1 MVLTDE
7 AGLRD
12 RTGTMADRVVR
23 FAELTDFIARIFVA
37 AGASEQNARV
47 CAAHIAGANLCGV
60 DTHGAWQVA
69 GYVNDIRAGLL
80 VPDAAPRVV
89 REQPGAL
96 LVAGGWTFGQVAA
109 EFAVL
114 EGLKRL
120 QDQAVVLTGVVQ
132 CHHLGRVGHY
142 PELAA
147 ERGAIA
153 VVCGG
158 GYGVGSPITV
168 PFGGRDPVFNTNPFA
183 YAAPAP
189 DGRVMADFATTAG
202 ANARVRIARE
212 RGEPLPEGFAVDAEG
227 RSTTD
232 AEAVAAGGS
241 LLPFGG
247 HKGYALMTLIE
258 VLSRIVMGGD
268 DYAEAGRGGPVYGH
282 QGVCMLLLRPDVFR
296 PAADYRAGVA
306 DLADALRGVRP
317 APGVAEVLAP
327 GDPERRTRAERAG
340 DGIPLPPDVW
350 QSLLDTATAVG
361 VDPP

>member
-1 MVLTDE
+1 MSGV
-7 AGLRD
+7 
-12 RTGTMADRVVR
+12 GTVSDRVVR
-23 FAELTDFIARIFVA
+23 FAELSRFIARIFAA
-37 AGASEQNARV
+37 AGASEENARV

-69 GYVNDIRAGLL
+69 GYVDDIRRGLL
-80 VPDAAPRVV
+80 AADAEPRVV

-109 EFAVL
+109 EFAVH

-120 QDQAVVLTGVVQ
+120 EDQAVVLAGVVQ

-168 PFGGRDPVFNTNPFA
+168 PFGGRDPVFNTNPLA

-227 RSTTD
+227 RPTTD

-268 DYAEAGRGGPVYGH
+268 DYAEEGRGGPVYGH

-306 DLADALRGVRP
+306 DLADALRAVRP

-327 GDPERRTRAERAG
+327 GDPERRTRAERAR
-340 DGIPLPPDVW
+340 DGIPLPPEVW
-350 QSLLDTATAVG
+350 QSLLDTAAAVG
-361 VDPP
+361 AAAP

>member
-1 MVLTDE
+1 
-7 AGLRD
+7 
-12 RTGTMADRVVR
+12 MADRVVR
-23 FAELTDFIARIFVA
+23 FAELRDFIARIFIA
-37 AGASEQNARV
+37 AGANETNARV

-69 GYVNDIRAGLL
+69 GYVQDIRRGWL
-80 VPDAAPRVV
+80 VPAAQPRVT
-89 REQPGAL
+89 REQPGAV
-96 LVAGGWTFGQVAA
+96 LVEGGWTFGQVAA
-109 EFAVL
+109 EFAVG

-120 QDQAVVLTGVVQ
+120 DRHAVVLVGVVQ

-147 ERGAIA
+147 QRGAIA
-153 VVCGG
+153 LVCGG

-168 PFGGRDPVFNTNPFA
+168 PFGGRDPIFNTNPLA
-183 YAAPAP
+183 YAAPAR
-189 DGRVMADFATTAG
+189 DSRVMADFATTAG

-232 AEAVAAGGS
+232 AEAVADGGS

-258 VLSRIVMGGD
+258 VLSRIVMGAD
-268 DYAEAGRGGPVYGH
+268 DYAQEGRGGPVYGH

-306 DLADALRGVRP
+306 ELADALRAVRP
-317 APGVAEVLAP
+317 AAGVAEVLAP
-327 GDPERRTRAERAG
+327 GDPERRTRAERAR
-340 DGIPLPPDVW
+340 DGIPMPADVW
-350 QSLLDTATAVG
+350 QSLLDTAAAVG
-361 VDPP
+361 AAAP